1 MAVEEKKVIN
11 YGAFESWAN
20 TIKTKNN
27 TLLDDLHDIQS
38 KINSLAG
45 DWESNS
51 AVTIRSK
58 ITNMEKTFQDYYE
71 VVNRYSQFLSNAG
84 EQFKTMEAGLD
95 MRAQDFV

>member
-1 MAVEEKKVIN
+1 MAAEEKKVIN

-27 TLLDDLHDIQS
+27 TLMDDLHNIQN
-38 KINSLAG
+38 KINSLSG

-58 ITNMEKTFQDYYE
+58 ITNMEGTFQQYYE
-71 VVNRYSQFLSNAG
+71 VVDRYSKFLNNAA

>member
-1 MAVEEKKVIN
+1 MAAEEKKVIN
-11 YGAFESWAN
+11 YGAFEGWAN

-27 TLLDDLHDIQS
+27 TLMDDLHNIQN
-38 KINSLAG
+38 KINSLSG

-58 ITNMEKTFQDYYE
+58 ITNMEGTFQQYYE
-71 VVNRYSQFLSNAG
+71 VVDRYSKFLNNAA

>member
-1 MAVEEKKVIN
+1 M
-11 YGAFESWAN
+11 
-20 TIKTKNN
+20 
-27 TLLDDLHDIQS
+27 DDLHNIQN
-38 KINSLAG
+38 KINSLSG

-58 ITNMEKTFQDYYE
+58 ITNMEGTFQQYYE
-71 VVNRYSQFLSNAG
+71 VVDKYAKFLNNAA